1 MKRTIVF
8 TAILFMS
15 LNANALI
22 IMSISPGLD
31 EAEYREL
38 YQPIADELSEVI
50 QEEVRLDYSGDWL
63 TFSKRMRRGDFDLVI
78 DGPHFI
84 AWRLRPINLGHRGLA
99 QLAGSESYSLVTSRD
114 SERQRLEDFN
124 NVEICSRNSP
134 AIGTVYFLSRF
145 TNPVLQP
152 RIIQRES
159 GEASLEAMVDGRCEA
174 AIIRSDRI
182 SQSQGFRVVAKSPN
196 FPKPGITIRSNMPSS
211 VQDLIRDYF
220 VGNEEAAQKLSR
232 NWEFEEDA
240 AIEPFEVSRFE
251 TVDLLTAKI
260 WGW

>member
-8 TAILFMS
+8 AAILLTS

-22 IMSISPGLD
+22 VLSIAPNLD
-31 EAEYREL
+31 EQEYKAL
-38 YQPIADELSEVI
+38 YQPIADELTEI
-50 QEEVRLDYSGDWL
+50 LQEEVRLDYSGDWL

-84 AWRLRPINLGHRGLA
+84 AWRLQPINLGHRGLA
-99 QLAGSESYSLVTSRD
+99 QLAGIESYSLVTSKD
-114 SERQRLEDFN
+114 SNRQRLEDFN

-145 TNPVLQP
+145 NNPVLQP

-159 GEASLEAMVDGRCEA
+159 GEDSLEAMVAGQCEA

-182 SQSQGFRVVAKSPN
+182 GQSEDLRVITRSPD
-196 FPKPGITIRSNMPSS
+196 FPKPGITIRSNFPAS
-211 VQDLIRDYF
+211 VQALIRDYF

-232 NWEFEEDA
+232 NWEFEEEA
-240 AIEPFEVSRFE
+240 AIEPFEVARFE
-251 TVDLLTAKI
+251 SVDLLTGKV